1 VAKPVLAT
9 ATELI
14 HLPET
19 RAILDEAFSLREVR
33 PVTVTAI
40 ADALR
45 DADAYFATLAVR
57 LTGDMIAVAPR
68 LAVVA
73 TPSTG
78 LDHLDLDALRSR
90 GIALVSLT
98 HERAVLD
105 RITATAEL
113 AWALVLACARR
124 LPAAFDAARSGH
136 WARDELRGHQLAG
149 KTCGIIGCGRLGA
162 MVADYARAFRMTVLG
177 NDVAD
182 VRLPGTEQVSLDE
195 LLARSDVVSLH
206 IHLTEATRGFLGR
219 HRLGQMKAGALLVN
233 TSRGAIVDEEAV
245 IEFLETGHLAA
256 YGTDVIDGEWRT
268 DLAEHPLVRRAREHG
283 DVVITP
289 HVGGITH
296 ESQAIAYAHT
306 ARLLVERFRAG
317 TAAHGT

>member
-1 VAKPVLAT
+1 VAQPVLVA
-9 ATELI
+9 AELA

-19 RAILDEAFSLREVR
+19 CGILAAAFDVRELR
-33 PVTVTAI
+33 PATA
-40 ADALR
+40 AALATALR

-57 LTGDMIAVAPR
+57 LTADMVAAAPR

-78 LDHLDLDALRSR
+78 LDHLDLDALAAR
-90 GIALVSLT
+90 GVALVSLK
-98 HERAVLD
+98 HERALLD

-124 LPAAFDAARSGH
+124 LPAAFDASRSGR

-149 KTCGIIGCGRLGA
+149 KTCGIVGCGRLGS

-177 NDVAD
+177 HDVAD
-182 VRLPGTEQVSLDE
+182 VRLPGTEHVSLDE

-206 IHLTEATRGFLGR
+206 IHLTEANRGLLDRQRLGR
-219 HRLGQMKAGALLVN
+219 MKPGALLVN
-233 TSRGAIVDEEAV
+233 TSRGAIVDEAAV
-245 IEFLETGHLAA
+245 IESLAAGRLAA
-256 YGTDVIDGEWRT
+256 YGTDVVDGEWRT
-268 DLAEHPLVRRAREHG
+268 DLADHPLVRRAREHG

-296 ESQAIAYAHT
+296 ESQAMAYAHT
-306 ARLLVERFRAG
+306 ARLLVARFRDAVATDG
-317 TAAHGT
+317 A